1 MSHELLLLLMG
12 LMLFGA
18 ILSGVPV
25 SFVLLGVPFLVALLG
40 AATGSFDLAFIDAFP
55 SRAFGLLTNPVF
67 VAVPLFVLMGS
78 LLEKADI
85 ARRMMFAAG
94 ALFGEHRGGLAYAV
108 IIVGALLAASTGV
121 IGATIFMLGLIA
133 LPAMLS
139 ANYAPRLASGVICAS
154 GSLGQIIPPSILLI
168 LLADQISAA
177 YQTGR
182 RSVGDFAPEPVSV
195 GDLFAAALLPGLLL
209 VGLYLLYIFVL
220 SRLRPEA
227 CPPIRQEGASGG
239 HRRPSARE
247 VFGSL
252 VLPLALILLVLGS
265 ILGGIATP
273 TESAALGAAGA
284 LVMVALERANLPAWR
299 RYAILA
305 VLPAA
310 FLLVLVK
317 ALGGA
322 GAGPWQ
328 MAIGLVGLVGLLAGV
343 ILALWQELRDGE
355 LAEVA
360 RSTATMVAMLTLIV
374 LGATMLSLVFRGLGG
389 DEMVAGLL
397 TGLPGGTAAALI
409 AVMVVIFLLGF
420 VIEYIEIIFI
430 VVPVA
435 APPLMAA
442 GVDPIWFAILISMNL
457 QMSFLTPPFGYALF
471 YFRSVAPAALRTGDI
486 YASVLP
492 FILLQL
498 IALGLVAAF
507 PALVNW
513 LPGVVFQ

>member
-1 MSHELLLLLMG
+1 MAHELLLILLG
-12 LMLFGA
+12 VLLFGG

-25 SFVLLGVPFLVALLG
+25 SFVLLGVPFLIAILG
-40 AATGSFDLAFIDAFP
+40 ALTGTFDLAFIDAFP

-85 ARRMMFAAG
+85 AKRMMLTAG
-94 ALFGEHRGGLAYAV
+94 ALFGEQRGGLSYAV

-139 ANYAPRLASGVICAS
+139 ANYSPRLASGVICAS

-177 YQTGR
+177 YQSGR

-195 GDLFAAALLPGLLL
+195 GDLFAAALLPGLVL
-209 VGLYLLYIFVL
+209 VGLYLFYTFVL
-220 SRLRPEA
+220 SRLRPET
-227 CPPIRQEGASGG
+227 CPPIRQF
-239 HRRPSARE
+239 SATGEQRKPGVGE
-247 VFGSL
+247 VVNAL

-265 ILGGIATP
+265 ILGGVATP

-284 LVMVALERANLPAWR
+284 LVLVAMERQNVSVWR
-299 RYAILA
+299 RRIIVA

-310 FLLVLVK
+310 FLLVVVK
-317 ALGGA
+317 AFGGA
-322 GAGPWQ
+322 NASSFL
-328 MAIGLVGLVGLLAGV
+328 MAVGVVSLVVLVAGV
-343 ILALWQELRDGE
+343 ALAIWQELRQGDLIG
-355 LAEVA
+355 VTS
-360 RSTATMVAMLTLIV
+360 STATVVSMLTLIV

-389 DEMVAGLL
+389 DEMVADLL
-397 TGLPGGTAAALI
+397 TGLPGGTATAVL
-409 AVMVVIFLLGF
+409 AVMAVIFFLGF

-442 GVDPIWFAILISMNL
+442 GVDPVWFAILISMNL

-471 YFRSVAPAALRTGDI
+471 YFRSVAPASLMTRDI
-486 YASVLP
+486 YASVAP

-498 IALGLVAAF
+498 LALALVAAF
-507 PALVNW
+507 PALATW
-513 LPGVVFQ
+513 LPGVIFK